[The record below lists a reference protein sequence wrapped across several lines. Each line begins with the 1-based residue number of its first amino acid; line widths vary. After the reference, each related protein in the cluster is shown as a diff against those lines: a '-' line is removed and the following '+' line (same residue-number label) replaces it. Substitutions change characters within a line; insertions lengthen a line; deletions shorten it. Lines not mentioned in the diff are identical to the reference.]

1 MSEADGLNMSDSKF
15 EPSWSDSDGTA
26 FLPTNLPVKRIAR
39 AWERKPSS
47 PYSQKPGVK
56 KVWRRVRMPVFNAP
70 VTSGDYPRSI
80 TIPPQDQHVTI
91 ESPKKAVKK
100 QCLDTAYGRDWKT
113 TEWDPRGIHM
123 RKKVSRPP
131 IVLRSGAR
139 IDPNSDDEGITD
151 EGDDDD
157 QASEAASEGAVGE
170 DADGEWEDVES
181 EDDSEEHRQT
191 GDRELANH
199 NSSAEADKQLIA
211 EQEQLVQASREV
223 VANEDHHT
231 YQQISATEA
240 KEEQH
245 IDSPVSGVPTTS
257 PTKRSPARRSPK
269 KTSPIKHLAEI
280 PTLAIPSPFQRPTSA
295 PPEETITSEN
305 WYRPRISDD
314 TAILHAFLSRAA
326 ANKKP
331 LAKRESLT
339 NRRDSGAIRHAL
351 ASPAKP
357 DVLTELDA
365 NSPSPHKSARV
376 EIEEK
381 GKAASDEKSPSSRK
395 AEELTEETKPKRR
408 SGRSRARPALL
419 LDQMTADEPVKGPNK
434 ITIRGPTEQ
443 VNLKKNEVAELAAQ
457 TRSNTRKNKGQS
469 IMPIARLSK
478 LADEAVE
485 VLSEDMESKPNQE
498 GRNVHWDETLAYFS
512 KSPEQ
517 SLEADPEA
525 GEVPDTV
532 QETSG
537 KEAAATSPPK
547 SRSKR
552 AKVASP
558 KKAAPEPDQEPVV
571 STPAPK
577 PAPSKRRSRI
587 ATPAKG
593 LLSKSLL
600 PEDVVPHTN
609 EPEPTKPA
617 PTTAPVSRKRALPTP
632 KRSAHAVVSALKQCA
647 TDSAPTAAPAQPGL
661 GSRPPLSPR
670 KAAPTTASSIPSL
683 GTFAP
688 RMNSEIPK
696 LNFDEAVGTNF
707 KAKNKTSQSGAEEEQ
722 VPGLASPAKRRR
734 GVLGLRRQVRET
746 KEEREETLPGLMSPA
761 KKRTRSAL

>member
-1 MSEADGLNMSDSKF
+1 MSDDDGLSVADAKF
-15 EPSWSDSDGTA
+15 ESSWSDSDGTA

-39 AWERKPSS
+39 AWERKPHS

-56 KVWRRVRMPVFNAP
+56 KVWRRVRMPVINAP
-70 VTSGDYPRSI
+70 VTNDVFTRSVD
-80 TIPPQDQHVTI
+80 IPPQNQHVTI

-113 TEWDPRGIHM
+113 TEWDPRGTHM
-123 RKKVSRPP
+123 RKKVFRPP
-131 IVLRSGAR
+131 IVLRSGAQ
-139 IDPNSDDEGITD
+139 IDPNSHDEGATD
-151 EGDDDD
+151 QDDDD
-157 QASEAASEGAVGE
+157 DPANEPTSKGAVGE
-170 DADGEWEDVES
+170 DVDSEWEDVES
-181 EDDSEEHRQT
+181 EDDSEEHEKF
-191 GDRELANH
+191 GDREQASH
-199 NSSAEADKQLIA
+199 TSSAEGDKQTIA
-211 EQEQLVQASREV
+211 EQEQLVEASREAI
-223 VANEDHHT
+223 ANEDHHT
-231 YQQISATEA
+231 SEQISTTAEN
-240 KEEQH
+240 EEQQ
-245 IDSPVSGVPTTS
+245 IDSPVSGLPRTS
-257 PTKRSPARRSPK
+257 PSKPSPARRSPK

-305 WYRPRISDD
+305 KYRPRISDD

-339 NRRDSGAIRHAL
+339 NRRDSGAVRNAL

-365 NSPSPHKSARV
+365 NSPSPHKVTRV

-381 GKAASDEKSPSSRK
+381 AKEASDQKSPSSRK
-395 AEELTEETKPKRR
+395 AEELTEETRPKRR

-419 LDQMTADEPVKGPNK
+419 LDQMTADEPAKGPNK

-485 VLSEDMESKPNQE
+485 VLSDDLDPKPNQD

-512 KSPEQ
+512 KAPEE
-517 SLEADPEA
+517 STCSDAEAS
-525 GEVPDTV
+525 EVPDTTQQTPV
-532 QETSG
+532 TE
-537 KEAAATSPPK
+537 EIATSPPK

-552 AKVASP
+552 TKVASP
-558 KKAAPEPDQEPVV
+558 KKAAPESEEEPIV

-593 LLSKSLL
+593 LLNKSLL
-600 PEDVVPHTN
+600 PEDVVPCTN

-617 PTTAPVSRKRALPTP
+617 PTAAPVSKKRALPTP

-647 TDSAPTAAPAQPGL
+647 TDAAPAAAPPQPGL
-661 GSRPPLSPR
+661 SSRPPLSPR
-670 KAAPTTASSIPSL
+670 KTAPTTASSIPSL

-688 RMNSEIPK
+688 KMNSEIPK
-696 LNFDEAVGTNF
+696 LSFDEAVGTSLKPKS
-707 KAKNKTSQSGAEEEQ
+707 KASQLGAEEEQ

-746 KEEREETLPGLMSPA
+746 KEEKEETLPGLMSPA